1 MISTIPS
8 ENEIKNAPKIVADLL
23 ANFIDKRRNMG
34 VLCGV
39 LNLDKN
45 YELRAKMLKNKAQS
59 GLNPASSKKSPN
71 AQKGLIYESEYTPHF
86 MLCALAVQ

>member
-23 ANFIDKRRNMG
+23 ADFMDKRRNIG

-39 LNLDKN
+39 LNLDT
-45 YELRAKMLKNKAQS
+45 Q
-59 GLNPASSKKSPN
+59 GKKEVET
-71 AQKGLIYESEYTPHF
+71 IYVNEFTPYF
-86 MLCALAVQ
+86 ALAALAVQ